1 MEVRMGMGV
10 WQVINSRGEAFPAES
25 PMLQSRDRKK
35 VFPGLSWS
43 GAGPCMGQADRGQVP
58 PRLPRS
64 TVGSSPGTGRSC
76 DPIRS

>member
-43 GAGPCMGQADRGQVP
+43 GAGPCRGQAG
-58 PRLPRS
+58 
-64 TVGSSPGTGRSC
+64 PGPGAPTAPTQHSGEQPWHRAEL
-76 DPIRS
+76 